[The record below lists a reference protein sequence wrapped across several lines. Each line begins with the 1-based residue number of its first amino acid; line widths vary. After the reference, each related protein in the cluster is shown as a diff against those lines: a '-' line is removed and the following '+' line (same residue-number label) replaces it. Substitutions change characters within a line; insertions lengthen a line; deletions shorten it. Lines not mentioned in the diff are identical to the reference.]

1 LDGDVQIAV
10 AQFAAGFDK
19 AANLDTCRR
28 LVGRAAEAGAS
39 LVVLPEGAMHDFGP
53 QDLALAPFAEPLDG
67 RFVTGLAEAARTHG
81 VTVVAGM
88 FESVEGEGSR
98 AYNTVVALGPDG
110 GLHGRYRKQHLF
122 DALGWTE
129 SDRLVA
135 GETDEQLVFDCGE
148 MTVGVLTCYDVRF
161 PELARVLVDRGAT
174 VLAVPSAWVAGAGKT
189 RQFRALCTARAVENV
204 CYVAAAV
211 QCPPS
216 YTGESCVIDPFSNV
230 LAELADSEGVAVAE
244 VSALRIEEC
253 RARMPSL
260 AHRRWRVSPL

>member
-1 LDGDVQIAV
+1 
-10 AQFAAGFDK
+10 
-19 AANLDTCRR
+19 
-28 LVGRAAEAGAS
+28 
-39 LVVLPEGAMHDFGP
+39 
-53 QDLALAPFAEPLDG
+53 
-67 RFVTGLAEAARTHG
+67 
-81 VTVVAGM
+81 
-88 FESVEGEGSR
+88 
-98 AYNTVVALGPDG
+98 
-110 GLHGRYRKQHLF
+110 
-122 DALGWTE
+122 
-129 SDRLVA
+129 
-135 GETDEQLVFDCGE
+135 
-148 MTVGVLTCYDVRF
+148 
-161 PELARVLVDRGAT
+161 

-230 LAELADSEGVAVAE
+230 LAELGDSEGVAVAE